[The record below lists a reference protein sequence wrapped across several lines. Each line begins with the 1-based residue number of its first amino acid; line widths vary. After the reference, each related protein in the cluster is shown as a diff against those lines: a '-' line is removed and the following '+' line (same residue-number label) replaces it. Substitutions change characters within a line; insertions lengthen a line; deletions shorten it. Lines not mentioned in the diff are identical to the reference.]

1 MDRESSIV
9 KPGIAVRGS
18 NQSGLRAHNER
29 LVLTLIRQMGP
40 LPKAEIARLS
50 GLSAQTVSV
59 IMRGLEAEH
68 LLQKGNPLRGR
79 IGQPSIP
86 MRLSASG
93 AYFFGLKV
101 GRSSLELILIDFLGQ
116 IVSRVHETSRFAD
129 PDQVIRFTQQAVEQL
144 RNDLPP
150 AHRGRIVGLG
160 IASPFHQWDWSVGD
174 IETSAWQGRDIVDE
188 IGNLWDFPV
197 YLSND
202 ATAACGAELVF
213 GDQAASTDFLY
224 VYVGFFVGGGLVLNN
239 ALFAGPTGNAAAL
252 GSMPVVGADGTA
264 RQLVDVA
271 SLSVLEARLKE
282 TGIETA
288 AMWQGSDDWDLPGEL
303 LNTWI
308 SDAALALTSAITLA
322 ACLIDFPQ
330 VVLDGWLP
338 QHLRDELVQRVDDKL
353 RATRVPGIDLPQIRP
368 GSIGRDARTLGAAS
382 LPLSDHFLISPTAA
396 LKG

>member
-59 IMRGLEAEH
+59 IMRGLEAEC
-68 LLQKGNPLRGR
+68 LLEKGNPVRGR

-86 MRLSASG
+86 MCLSATG

-101 GRSSLELILIDFLGQ
+101 GRSSLELILTDFLGQ
-116 IVSRVHETSRFAD
+116 IVSRVHETSRFAG
-129 PDQVIRFTQQAVEQL
+129 PDQVIRFTRQAVEQL

-150 AHRGRIVGLG
+150 VHRGRIAGLG
-160 IASPFHQWDWSVGD
+160 IASPFHQWDWSVD
-174 IETSAWQGRDIVDE
+174 DSETSAWQGRDIVDE
-188 IGNLWDFPV
+188 IGTLWEFPV

-213 GDQAASTDFLY
+213 GDQVANTDFLY

-252 GSMPVVGADGTA
+252 GSMPVVGADGTTQ
-264 RQLVDVA
+264 QLVDVA
-271 SLSVLEARLKE
+271 SLSVLEARLTEKGVE
-282 TGIETA
+282 TG
-288 AMWQGSDDWDLPGEL
+288 AMWQDSDDWDLPSEVL
-303 LNTWI
+303 DTWLA
-308 SDAALALTSAITLA
+308 DTALALKSAITLA

-338 QHLRDELVQRVDDKL
+338 QHLRAELVQRVDDKL
-353 RATRVPGIDLPQIRP
+353 RATPVPGIDLPQIRP